1 MESKLAKIIAD
12 IEKNN
17 KVDYNTLFIRKD
29 LTDLDVLG
37 TVVYCLKNNIDDVKE
52 SYDLNYSEIENSY
65 FNDGE
70 VEDFLKNY
78 NENEDDYQDDV
89 LNEFVKIAIH
99 ESIKNTKINFSF
111 SDIKQEALLAVIKFK
126 NEFYEKLSKS
136 YDLEFVKNIV
146 RLYIRRYIISYQ
158 YTELSN
164 YSEQEYLSLL
174 YIKIS
179 SELSEGEKLEDI
191 LNRIGIS
198 KEYYENLVNVYENKE
213 FSLTYDEIKEETE
226 RIKRKY
232 EIALNTN
239 RLTFLEET
247 ILSMYLGVDGTKLS
261 VQEIAKKNNTDK
273 KSIQEII
280 NTSIFKL
287 SLIYNFDVLN
297 DLERIYSDLEGINDK
312 LI

>member
-37 TVVYCLKNNIDDVKE
+37 TVVYCLKNNIDDVTE

>member
-37 TVVYCLKNNIDDVKE
+37 TVVYCLKNNIDDVTE

-179 SELSEGEKLEDI
+179 CELSEGEKLEDI

>member
-17 KVDYNTLFIRKD
+17 KVDYNSIFIRKD
-29 LTDLDVLG
+29 INDLDVLG
-37 TVVYCLKNNIDDVKE
+37 TIIYCLKNNIDDVNE
-52 SYDLNYSEIENSY
+52 SYDLNYADIENTY

-70 VEDFLKNY
+70 IEDYLKNY
-78 NENEDDYQDDV
+78 NEFEEDYSDEI

-111 SDIKQEALLAVIKFK
+111 NDVKQEALLTVIKFK
-126 NEFYEKLSKS
+126 NEYYDKFSKI
-136 YDLEFVKNIV
+136 YDKEFLKNIIRLFV
-146 RLYIRRYIISYQ
+146 RRALISYQ
-158 YTELSN
+158 YNELSI

-174 YIKIS
+174 YIKII
-179 SELSEGEKLEDI
+179 SEVNDGEKLDDV
-191 LNRIGIS
+191 LNRVGIT
-198 KEYYENLVNVYENKE
+198 KKYYEELSKVFENQD
-213 FSLTYDEIKEETE
+213 FSLSYDEIKEETE

-247 ILSMYLGVDGTKLS
+247 VLSMYLGLDGEKLS
-261 VQEIAKKNNTDK
+261 ISDIAKKNDTDK
-273 KSIQEII
+273 ESIQELV
-280 NTSIFKL
+280 NLSIVKL
-287 SLIYNFDVLN
+287 SLIFNMDVLN
-297 DLERIYSDLEGINDK
+297 YLERIQADLEGINDK